1 MSEKIIRD
9 SEVGPHPKH
18 PGVFLRHY
26 FCGEDNGRL
35 NNLELRIDP
44 GFGIP
49 PHIHD
54 QATEFFYIISGTGE
68 FLIDGEWHEVGPGQA
83 CKAPTDEEHGFRV
96 AAEGEPL
103 LMLATFSPPVR

>member
-1 MSEKIIRD
+1 MSSRIVRD

-26 FCGEDNGRL
+26 FCSEDNDRL

-54 QATEFFYIISGTGE
+54 QSTEFFYIISGTGE
-68 FLIDGEWHEVGPGQA
+68 FLIDGAWHVVGPGQA
-83 CKAPTDEEHGFRV
+83 CKAPTGEEHGFRV
-96 AAEGEPL
+96 AADSEPL